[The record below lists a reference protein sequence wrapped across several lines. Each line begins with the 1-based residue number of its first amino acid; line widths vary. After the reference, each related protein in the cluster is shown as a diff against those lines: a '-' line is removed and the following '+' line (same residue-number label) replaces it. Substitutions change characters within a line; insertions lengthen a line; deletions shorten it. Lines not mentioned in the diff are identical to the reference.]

1 MTELLISKWPMFSP
15 PNVLCSLLGDDDDDY
30 DNNGNDDGLVM
41 MAITVMMMTRAKT
54 MTTRKP
60 TTRGRLTVTGVRL
73 QFPRKLQSRSM
84 PTSGRRRF
92 IIQAKNDDQHYGVC
106 GLGHGDLLASK
117 VLSEQP

>member
-1 MTELLISKWPMFSP
+1 MTNRQTNRTFLLYI
-15 PNVLCSLLGDDDDDY
+15 
-30 DNNGNDDGLVM
+30 DNADGDGLVM

>member
-1 MTELLISKWPMFSP
+1 MFSP
-15 PNVLCSLLGDDDDDY
+15 PNVLYNLLGDGDDDY
-30 DNNGNDDGLVM
+30 DNNADGDGLVM

-92 IIQAKNDDQHYGVC
+92 IIQANNDDRHYGIC
-106 GLGHGDLLASK
+106 GLGHNGDLLASK
-117 VLSEQP
+117 VLLEQP